1 MDIDNLV
8 RMANRIGDYFAAYP
22 DQAEAQAAIAK
33 HIQMFWTPQ
42 MRRELLACVA
52 QGSEGAETHG
62 LHTLVA
68 DAVNKHLAQP
78 TAASTGG

>member
-1 MDIDNLV
+1 MDLDNLV

-42 MRRELLACVA
+42 MRRELLACVT
-52 QGSEGAETHG
+52 QGADLHG
-62 LHTLVA
+62 MHALVA

-78 TAASTGG
+78 TPASTGG

>member
-1 MDIDNLV
+1 MDLDNLV

-22 DQAEAQAAIAK
+22 DQAEAQAAVAK

-42 MRRELLACVA
+42 MRSELIACVA
-52 QGSEGAETHG
+52 RDGETHG
-62 LHTLVA
+62 MHALVA

-78 TAASTGG
+78 TADRK